1 LFIFLKSKYHLSK
14 LKFKIYLHCALKNVG
29 SNYFRTINVFY
40 LCFDEFEFY
49 YRFYDMGFIIM
60 LIESLYLLIY
70 FDNIFKLNRF
80 DFKDNIIKLN
90 INQINILLLI
100 KKQLFKKKKL
110 SYFN

>member
-1 LFIFLKSKYHLSK
+1 
-14 LKFKIYLHCALKNVG
+14 
-29 SNYFRTINVFY
+29 
-40 LCFDEFEFY
+40 
-49 YRFYDMGFIIM
+49 MGFIIM